1 MCIAV
6 VKHCPCVKCM
16 DEPSPETTERLDYCA
31 DKQEMLRGTW
41 DGNTSMPM
49 FTRQKL
55 MMPCHELTYM
65 RALDANMCLFKKDNA
80 SSADTTAAAATETA
94 VADERPLIKFTP
106 INVPTKGHSKLAN
119 SLSNDTSGVTGTTM
133 GKLGSDK
140 KLDVSYLASTAQKA
154 LEFSAEKNQAS
165 KKTSDKNNK
174 KDIGKGKGKEIDNEI
189 DDDNVSTTTEEV
201 VNTDADE
208 MDIDTDNNNNPVVI
222 TSVTTTGTATNPI
235 TIPNT
240 PRLYTFKHVHKR
252 ARLDGPSTT
261 TKTGTALTT
270 ATALARLAQNFPDA
284 NNSPNATSS
293 TIVHPAS
300 STITATSSPACNYN
314 NSSSPLAPTPSTTHG
329 TGTGRTGS
337 TGITNSKGRTPLPTS
352 RPMTPR
358 VIQATAAAAAA
369 ELAARVARGVWTHE
383 ESVKVLLLR
392 CREIEYTSARA
403 REVLPGRDAAA
414 CEDQLLDL
422 ALKYGYED
430 HI

>member
-16 DEPSPETTERLDYCA
+16 DKPSPETTERLDYCA

-80 SSADTTAAAATETA
+80 SPADTIAAPAAETA

-106 INVPTKGHSKLAN
+106 INIPTKGRSKLAN
-119 SLSNDTSGVTGTTM
+119 SLSNDTSGH
-133 GKLGSDK
+133 
-140 KLDVSYLASTAQKA
+140 
-154 LEFSAEKNQAS
+154 
-165 KKTSDKNNK
+165 
-174 KDIGKGKGKEIDNEI
+174 I
-189 DDDNVSTTTEEV
+189 
-201 VNTDADE
+201 
-208 MDIDTDNNNNPVVI
+208 
-222 TSVTTTGTATNPI
+222 
-235 TIPNT
+235 
-240 PRLYTFKHVHKR
+240 HKR

-261 TKTGTALTT
+261 TKTGTATGTALTT
-270 ATALARLAQNFPDA
+270 AAALTHLAENFARENNTTN
-284 NNSPNATSS
+284 NNSSPNPTSS

-300 STITATSSPACNYN
+300 STITATSSPACNN
-314 NSSSPLAPTPSTTHG
+314 NSSSPLAPTPSSTTHG
-329 TGTGRTGS
+329 TGTGTGTPGHTGTTGRTGS
-337 TGITNSKGRTPLPTS
+337 TGITNSKGRTPLPNS

-369 ELAARVARGVWTHE
+369 DLAARVARGVWTHE

-392 CREIEYTSARA
+392 CREIEYNSARA